1 MKFAQNNNP
10 TLSFGINEYKYYI
23 VYLSP
28 ESKHSTVRESQKYP
42 VFKRPESESKYR
54 RPRSG
59 DGGVEKTCF
68 WFLEIER
75 FKKNKGCLT

>member
-1 MKFAQNNNP
+1 M
-10 TLSFGINEYKYYI
+10 YKYLL

-75 FKKNKGCLT
+75 FKKNKLENFQAL